1 MRQKNSL
8 FADIMGTMSK
18 AFGAIVAVVVIGI
31 LCSGIRTVQ
40 AGEVAIILRFGRLVG
55 DTREE
60 QIHEPGLMFA
70 FPYIIDEVI
79 TVETGKVFE
88 MTVNTHYTE
97 GFMSSNVRDNGYII
111 TGDQNIA
118 VVGASVKYT
127 ISDPVAYALN
137 TTDVATALNGVI
149 SGSLAR
155 GAVDM
160 PIDSILTDG
169 KNEYIEKVKADAQQH
184 ADLLELGVSLVSLE
198 LHTLS
203 APIEVKSMFESV
215 NTAAVDAE
223 TTIKN
228 AQEYYEKT
236 IPAAEA
242 IAEQKIADA
251 KAEYSSAVAAAKDAL
266 SEFYGLLEEYST
278 NPDVVITRVYN
289 DKLTQLLEKIG
300 TVRLLEPGEETPG
313 ILLP

>member
-1 MRQKNSL
+1 MKQKNSL
-8 FADIMGTMSK
+8 FADIMGALSK

-40 AGEVAIILRFGRLVG
+40 AGEVAIILRFGKLVG

-60 QIHEPGLMFA
+60 QIHEPGLLFA

-97 GFMSSNVRDNGYII
+97 GFMSSNVRENGYII

-155 GAVDM
+155 GAVNM
-160 PIDSILTDG
+160 SIDSLLTDG
-169 KNEYIEKVKADAQQH
+169 KNEYAESVRDDAQTH
-184 ADLLELGVSLVSLE
+184 ADLLDLGVTLVSLE
-198 LHTLS
+198 LHTVS
-203 APIEVKSMFESV
+203 APYEVQSIFEAV
-215 NTAAVDAE
+215 NTATVQAE
-223 TTIKN
+223 TTVEE
-228 AQEYYEKT
+228 ARTYYNVT
-236 IPAAEA
+236 IPGAESYA
-242 IAEQKIADA
+242 NQLITDA
-251 KAEYSSAVAAAKDAL
+251 KAEYSSAVAAATDTL
-266 SEFYGLLEEYST
+266 SEFYGLLDEFVA
-278 NPDVVITRVYN
+278 NPEVVITRVYS
-289 DKLTQLLEKIG
+289 DKLTQLLNKIG
-300 TVRLLEPGEETPG
+300 SVRLLEPGEETPG